1 MAETLYG
8 IKAVTTAGASFV
20 WVPADF
26 LAKQEVRGWR
36 HMPIWLPPMGET
48 AGFLRRNCA
57 KARAAGLTFRPL
69 AVTAKDTI
77 DWHKTRT
84 PEAQKTTADGGI
96 AGIPA
101 EKEAAVI
108 AAWRAAKKA

>member
-1 MAETLYG
+1 
-8 IKAVTTAGASFV
+8 
-20 WVPADF
+20 
-26 LAKQEVRGWR
+26 
-36 HMPIWLPPMGET
+36 MGET

-84 PEAQKTTADGGI
+84 PEAQKTMADGGI

-108 AAWRAAKKA
+108 AAWRAAKKD